1 MNFRNQNPNA
11 NSANPANPPSQKNAS
26 KQPVPVSDHRISL
39 DEVYESLEDYKEVIN
54 NVYSLNTVLDEYS
67 SQIQQEWRQGNKRA
81 INDVLCSSLHDDYN
95 YDEGLYCEIIE
106 LTKQKNDVNHCKM
119 LFSCKRYP
127 DVDNMSVL
135 DLKTTNSSQTIE
147 NIVLPNMGKLLEHRI
162 LEMSKRL
169 PAYGDQ
175 FVHAGLGVWT
185 QGVRCYFNLLRKHP
199 VFSDKWIMISSGI
212 DMKQYTEQN
221 NLNLNKFSAEYK
233 ILMENITQVMN
244 SNMHITL
251 IESSVLN
258 SSKGVDEAIADSE
271 EKIAAYNFARKVF
284 ETNPRDEYAKAKL
297 QDASMAAQTAS
308 RLASTAATNAKQAKM
323 ALSEAEAAAAHKTT
337 TWEYGPSESH
347 EELRCIYSG
356 IHPQWNGRLI
366 SDCNIHG
373 NNLDI
378 PAITFSVMTDM
389 ETNYSEFFHNQMIL
403 CTYRTNVGHHLSIV
417 KVMLREDDKIHIQM
431 KEAFLDSMFST
442 TPTENT
448 DMNSTTTHHSSID
461 KFVFIDPSSSYI
473 GISTDDKRV
482 EYTENYI
489 TTKKDNT
496 QHVVVKSKHYP
507 NLVATRVAEH
517 KKHVQNNDFY
527 YFDQFSSSTMR
538 RQSDLYS
545 FEDMVKYAD
554 KGSEGDSLRRYGS
567 DISFEVTDKTKK
579 TSEIG
584 SIGMVIDK
592 IDEDGTV
599 FGGIS
604 VKSTPEVVVE
614 EDGKEFVQPGNTI
627 MYVSSDGNLHVAGV
641 MLGEK
646 LLQVKEDKE
655 GKQTL
660 FWGESQ
666 VV

>member
-1 MNFRNQNPNA
+1 MNFRNQNPHGSQLPTQ
-11 NSANPANPPSQKNAS
+11 NSVSKPAAS
-26 KQPVPVSDHRISL
+26 SEHRISL

-54 NVYSLNTVLDEYS
+54 TVYSLNTVLDEYS
-67 SQIQQEWRQGNKRA
+67 SQIQQEWRKGNKRA

-95 YDEGLYCEIIE
+95 YEEGLYCEIIE

-127 DVDNMSVL
+127 SVDNMSVL

-147 NIVLPNMGKLLEHRI
+147 NIVFPNMGKLLEHRI

-199 VFSDKWIMISSGI
+199 VFPDKWIMISSGI
-212 DMKQYTEQN
+212 DMKEYTEQN
-221 NLNLNKFSAEYK
+221 ILNLNKFSTEYK
-233 ILMENITQVMN
+233 ILLENITQVMN
-244 SNMHITL
+244 SNTHINL
-251 IESSVLN
+251 IEKSMLEA
-258 SSKGVDEAIADSE
+258 SKGVDEAIADSE

-284 ETNPRDEYAKAKL
+284 DTNPRDEFAKAKL

-308 RLASTAATNAKQAKM
+308 RLASTAASNAKQAKM
-323 ALSEAEAAAAHKTT
+323 ALAEAEAAMAQKTT

-347 EELRCIYSG
+347 EELRCVYSG

-417 KVMLREDDKIHIQM
+417 KVMLRDDDDKIHIQM
-431 KEAFLDSMFST
+431 KEASLNTMFST
-442 TPTENT
+442 TPTEST
-448 DMNSTTTHHSSID
+448 DMNSTAHHHPID
-461 KFVFIDPSSSYI
+461 RFVFIDPSSNYI
-473 GISTDDKRV
+473 GISTDEKLV

-489 TTKKDNT
+489 TTKKDNA

-507 NLVATRVAEH
+507 NFVATRIAEH

-527 YFDQFSSSTMR
+527 YFDQFSASTMR

-545 FEDMVKYAD
+545 FEDMVKYAE
-554 KGSEGDSLRRYGS
+554 KGSDGDSLRRYGS

-614 EDGKEFVQPGNTI
+614 EDGKEMVQPGNTI
-627 MYVSSDGNLHVAGV
+627 MYVSSAGTLHVSGI
-641 MLGEK
+641 MLGDK
-646 LLQVKEDKE
+646 LLQVKTDED

-666 VV
+666 VVK